1 MLVKLTKKTTCEIMS
16 GVVDSELTFPK
27 NKVFV
32 VDPNDDYDDDFYMS
46 LDNIHDGRLIN
57 VIIPKE
63 NCVELK

>member
-1 MLVKLTKKTTCEIMS
+1 MKLTKKTTCEIMS
-16 GVVDSELTFPK
+16 GVVDSELTFAK

-32 VDPNDDYDDDFYMS
+32 VDPNDDYDDHFYMS

-57 VIIPKE
+57 VIVPKQ